1 LTIDHSMQ
9 ELAYKELGDR
19 SGCVLAINPKT
30 GAIIAMVSKP
40 DFDPNEESLAENWNT
55 LVEDDNHP
63 FLARA
68 TSGLYAPGS
77 TFKMLTA
84 LAAVENGYED
94 MVFEDNGSVTI
105 NGKIFE
111 NQKGKEY
118 GEIGIK
124 DGFAYSSNVVFGT
137 LGFKLGGSKLFNVA
151 RRFGFNDVFDFDLE
165 YMVSKF
171 PQNIN
176 DDAQEAAL
184 AIGQGNML
192 ATPLQMAM
200 VTCGIANN
208 GVVMKPYI
216 VDRVVSKENRVVK
229 KYKPTVL
236 YEASDSLYTTKVVE
250 MMVETVKNCKAK
262 NLEKIKGVTIAGKT
276 GTSEN
281 EKTDSD
287 NNAQHTWFVSF
298 APAYDPEIVVVV
310 MMEYSGGSGAG
321 NCAPIAR
328 NIIKKYLKK

>member
-1 LTIDHSMQ
+1 M
-9 ELAYKELGDR
+9 
-19 SGCVLAINPKT
+19 
-30 GAIIAMVSKP
+30 
-40 DFDPNEESLAENWNT
+40 
-55 LVEDDNHP
+55 
-63 FLARA
+63 
-68 TSGLYAPGS
+68 
-77 TFKMLTA
+77 
-84 LAAVENGYED
+84 
-94 MVFEDNGSVTI
+94 
-105 NGKIFE
+105 
-111 NQKGKEY
+111 
-118 GEIGIK
+118 
-124 DGFAYSSNVVFGT
+124 
-137 LGFKLGGSKLFNVA
+137 FNVA

-250 MMVETVKNCKAK
+250 MMVETVKNGTAK

-310 MMEYSGGSGAG
+310 MMEYSGASGAG

-328 NIIKKYLKK
+328 NTIKKYLKM